1 MARTLV
7 LGVDRDDDFGRK
19 LGLKTPLVGRSAH
32 LEAAT
37 RMLLVDPEES
47 DANGMFAALA
57 EHDALEAK
65 GESVEVATVCGAGAL
80 GTEADRKIAFEL
92 DRVLDQV
99 KPERCIVVTDGAE
112 DESVMPVVTSRVKVD
127 GVRRV
132 VVRQHAGLEHTYY
145 LLSRALDD
153 PKVLRLFV
161 FPVALAL
168 VVFGAFALAGFPSQ
182 GLGALA
188 LVLGVSY
195 LWKSFR
201 EGFGHRGR

>member
-19 LGLKTPLVGRSAH
+19 LGLKTPIVGRSAH

-37 RMLLVDPEES
+37 RMLLADPEES
-47 DANGMFAALA
+47 DANGMFAAVA

-65 GESVEVATVCGAGAL
+65 GEEVEVATVCGDGAL
-80 GTEADRKIAFEL
+80 GRRADRKIAFEL
-92 DRVLDQV
+92 DHVLATV
-99 KPERCIVVTDGAE
+99 KPDRCIVVTDGAE
-112 DESVMPVVTSRVKVD
+112 DESILPVITSRLKVD
-127 GVRRV
+127 AVRRV

-153 PKVLRLFV
+153 PKVLRTFV
-161 FPVALAL
+161 FPLALAL
-168 VVFGAFALAGFPSQ
+168 VVFGAFALVGFPAE

-188 LVLGVSY
+188 LVLGAAY
-195 LWKSFR
+195 LWKAFR
-201 EGFGHRGR
+201 QGFGPRGR